1 MPNAFSVGRLGIW
14 HTSLTSFNP
23 PYVKYKEWGFTDIFF
38 DADDPLLT
46 LAKMDEARGK
56 PSADGK
62 NFRAHIY
69 KVWRREKGS
78 AFAKTLLTQIPKF
91 KPGVAELDFEGP
103 DDNEIGVAV
112 ADFLAW
118 FRDESAPV
126 WQHAFPLCINVVPLK
141 GYVLPIA
148 RMRDDP
154 NTYGRIQ
161 PYYAGEMRPADP
173 MECLEDWLD
182 RGFPRERLSFIY
194 SAKPRRQNDGSIFE
208 DMPVFTDHGVYVR
221 KLRRGAVYNANLMR
235 EGGLV

>member
-1 MPNAFSVGRLGIW
+1 MANAFSVGRLGIW
-14 HTSLTSFNP
+14 HTTLASFNP
-23 PYVKYKEWGFTDIFF
+23 PYAKYKEWGFTDIFF

-69 KVWRREKGS
+69 KVWRRQEG
-78 AFAKTLLTQIPKF
+78 ADFADALLTQIGKF

-112 ADFLAW
+112 NEFLIEFRRGQAW
-118 FRDESAPV
+118 
-126 WQHAFPLCINVVPLK
+126 QMNFPLCVNVVPFK
-141 GYVLPIA
+141 GYVLPMT
-148 RMRDDP
+148 RMTTDP
-154 NTYGRIQ
+154 YCYGRIQ
-161 PYYAGEMRPADP
+161 PYYAGQMRPADP

-194 SAKPRRQNDGSIFE
+194 SAKPRRQIDGSIFE
-208 DMPVFTDHGVYVR
+208 DLPVFTDNGVYVR

-235 EGGLV
+235 EAGLI